1 MTTRRQLTSL
11 VYARMRD
18 YNHTLANPL
27 EIHSL
32 LNEAQTEITDRASI
46 IRRFRS
52 IPLVSGTSSY
62 LIPDTPGA
70 HVGQILNVQVND
82 GTYDL
87 YPLQQ
92 VDLLVMAEE
101 VPTWRTDTGVPTAF
115 MLGTDPTLTFESARL
130 TDVLTTYP
138 QIDLS
143 GYSLKVTYSVVTN
156 NQMRGDDIEPLLP
169 TQWDD
174 ALVSYAVS
182 EILLRNMMTASD
194 AQMARYQTLAD
205 NYRARYEEM
214 LNEAIAFAASS
225 YGAQHEIPARRF

>member
-1 MTTRRQLTSL
+1 MTTRRQLTSQ
-11 VYARMRD
+11 VYARLRD
-18 YNHTLANPL
+18 YDHKLANPL
-27 EIHSL
+27 EVYAL
-32 LNEAQTEITDRASI
+32 LNEAQTEITDRSSM

-52 IPLVSGTSSY
+52 IPLVSGTASY
-62 LIPDTPGA
+62 LIPDTPGC
-70 HVGQILNVQVND
+70 HVGTILNVQVND

-92 VDLLVMAEE
+92 LDLLVMAEE
-101 VPTWRTDTGVPTAF
+101 VPTWRTDTGVPTGYI
-115 MLGTDPTLTFESARL
+115 MGTDPTLTYESARL

-138 QIDLS
+138 IIDLS
-143 GYSLKVTYSVVTN
+143 GYSLKITYSVVTN

-174 ALVSYAVS
+174 ALVAYAAS
-182 EILLRNMMTASD
+182 EILLRNLMTAPDSVV
-194 AQMARYQTLAD
+194 ARYQTLSD

-214 LNEAIAFAASS
+214 LNEAIAFSASS